1 MLRGAKQEAA
11 LCWALGGASLS
22 AAVEN
27 GTGWSCWWV
36 HSCLGVGM
44 RGPGDVPALAVVC
57 KVLVTRPS
65 PVADQAANISLR
77 SLKLAALPHS
87 VSAGA
92 WQEPCWMF
100 QPQPVHTQ
108 MWNAQHCNGL
118 EVLTAVHRAGRP

>member
-92 WQEPCWMF
+92 W
-100 QPQPVHTQ
+100 HTQ
-108 MWNAQHCNGL
+108 MRNAQHCNGL